1 MITDSEIFSGGGT
14 AIFNIFTQNDT
25 SEQNDNTV
33 NRLIETCS
41 HSKES
46 LSILYNMFKKSVF
59 AIAFSI
65 TSDYHLAEDC
75 VAETF
80 IRLTQVR
87 NFNSAKG
94 DGRGFIHKVAR
105 NVALEIRRSHK
116 KDIENIDNIYVS
128 NYGEADETVENSIF
142 LNQLLS
148 YLNDKQRQIVVMRCC
163 SELSFKEIAKIM
175 KCPESTVKSR
185 YKRAISILQE
195 KAGVDSEK

>member
-1 MITDSEIFSGGGT
+1 MITDSKIYSGGGT
-14 AIFNIFTQNDT
+14 TILNIFTDDT
-25 SEQNDNTV
+25 LEKDSITV

-41 HSKES
+41 ESKES
-46 LSILYNMFKKSVF
+46 LSTLYRMFKKSVF
-59 AIAFSI
+59 AVAFSI

-87 NFNSAKG
+87 NFNPAKG
-94 DGRGFIHKVAR
+94 DGKGFIHKVAR

-116 KDIENIDNIYVS
+116 KDIDNVYVS
-128 NYGEADETVENSIF
+128 NYGESDNTVETSIY
-142 LNQLLS
+142 LTQLLAE
-148 YLNDKQRQIVVMRCC
+148 LNDKQRQIVVMRCC

-185 YKRAISILQE
+185 YKKAISVLQE
-195 KAGVDSEK
+195 KAGADSEK